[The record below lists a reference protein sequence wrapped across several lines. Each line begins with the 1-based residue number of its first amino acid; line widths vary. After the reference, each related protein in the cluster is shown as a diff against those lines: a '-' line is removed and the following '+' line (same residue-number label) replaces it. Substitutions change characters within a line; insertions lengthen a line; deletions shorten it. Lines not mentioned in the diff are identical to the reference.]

1 MLQRYTLSAK
11 QQNFFKGKMQFLSVK
26 TQKKLK
32 FAYIYTFLNKKRTR
46 DSIFFVIFA
55 QDIPNIPKIPKSL
68 KSIIKIL
75 IHSRK

>member
-46 DSIFFVIFA
+46 ESIFFRYLCA
-55 QDIPNIPKIPKSL
+55 GYPNIPNIPKIPN
-68 KSIIKIL
+68 
-75 IHSRK
+75 